1 MNTFFDENGM
11 LDLDESVMQMDSFKK
26 IMEDGMVTDA
36 EMVRQAQHVTALLH
50 KVEDM
55 CSPEQSALVKEVL
68 AEMSVLYTVYHFREL
83 QSLK

>member
-11 LDLDESVMQMDSFKK
+11 LNLDESVMQMDSFKK
-26 IMEDGMVTDA
+26 IMEDGIVTDA
-36 EMVRQAQHVTALLH
+36 EIVGQAQYVTALLH
-50 KVEDM
+50 KVEDI
-55 CSPEQSALVKEVL
+55 CSPEQSALFKDVL